1 MQKRMIGPIGAF
13 DKNGVFGI
21 GLHLPWGNE
30 QGRSAIRLDMER
42 VVEVTRKTIPAE
54 GKQNVLVMGRGTIES
69 MGWRA
74 LPGRRIIILSQTLDE
89 REVNAGR
96 AEGKTFAVAR
106 NASQAVTRALEY
118 DDCGHIFFFGG
129 ESVWLEALKS
139 DLCNAAFITVV
150 SCDSVPMSMHKEGN
164 VRRLPEMLLDTTFT
178 DMNCERISVE
188 DIWGDVPVELEFRNY
203 MK

>member
-1 MQKRMIGPIGAF
+1 MIGPIGAF

-21 GLHLPWGNE
+21 GPHLPWGDE
-30 QGRSAIRLDMER
+30 QGRSAIKIDMAR
-42 VVEVTRKTIPAE
+42 VVEVTRKTILAE

-74 LPGRRIIILSQTLDE
+74 LPGRRTIILSQTLDE
-89 REVNAGR
+89 QKVNADR
-96 AEGKTFAVAR
+96 PEGKTFAVAR

-129 ESVWLEALKS
+129 ENVWLEALKS
-139 DLCNAAFITVV
+139 NLCNAAFITVV
-150 SCDSVPMSMHKEGN
+150 NCNSVTMSLQKEGE

-178 DMNCERISVE
+178 DMNCERVRVE
-188 DIWGDVPVELEFRNY
+188 DMWGDVSVELEFRNY
-203 MK
+203 MKP

>member
-1 MQKRMIGPIGAF
+1 MIGPIGAF
-13 DKNGVFGI
+13 DQNGVFGI

-30 QGRSAIRLDMER
+30 QGRSAIKLDMGR

-54 GKQNVLVMGRGTIES
+54 GKQNVLVMGRGTFES
-69 MGWRA
+69 MGQIA
-74 LPGRRIIILSQTLDE
+74 LPGRRTIVLSQTLNE
-89 REVNAGR
+89 REVNADR
-96 AEGKTFAVAR
+96 PEGKTVAVVL

-139 DLCNAAFITVV
+139 NLCNAAFITVV
-150 SCDSVPMSMHKEGN
+150 NCDSVPMSMHKEGE

-178 DMNCERISVE
+178 DMNCERIPMT
-188 DIWGDVPVELEFRNY
+188 DMWGDVSVELEFRNY
-203 MK
+203 MKP

>member
-13 DKNGVFGI
+13 DQNGVFGI

-30 QGRSAIRLDMER
+30 QGRSAIKLDMGR

-54 GKQNVLVMGRGTIES
+54 GKQNVLVMGRGTAES

-74 LPGRRIIILSQTLDE
+74 LPDRRTIILSQTLDE
-89 REVNAGR
+89 REVNANLPK
-96 AEGKTFAVAR
+96 GKTFAVER
-106 NASQAVTRALEY
+106 NASQAVSRALEY

-139 DLCNAAFITVV
+139 NLCNAAFITVIK
-150 SCDSVPMSMHKEGN
+150 CDSVPMSMHKKGN

-178 DMNCERISVE
+178 DMNCERILVE
-188 DIWGDVPVELEFRNY
+188 DMWGDIAVELEFRNY